1 MNLTRVADPANKERY
16 RATSVTIGGS
26 GFDWHDMESYF
37 RPDGIG
43 KYSFVGDNEIVF
55 NKSGKQFDAVI
66 MADCSQ
72 CPVHPKIEKR
82 FSRIREEANR
92 HRREAWSQAGLV
104 HDMGLQ
110 R

>member
-16 RATSVTIGGS
+16 RATSVTISGS